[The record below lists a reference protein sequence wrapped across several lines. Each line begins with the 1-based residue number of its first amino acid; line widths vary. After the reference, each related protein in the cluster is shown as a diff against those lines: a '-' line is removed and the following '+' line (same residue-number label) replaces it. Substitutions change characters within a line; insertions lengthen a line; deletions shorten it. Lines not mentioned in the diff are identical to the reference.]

1 MKRRE
6 RERKKEGFLRGDE
19 KKGKRRKEKA
29 FYEEMKR
36 RERERKRKA
45 F

>member
-6 RERKKEGFLRGDE
+6 RERKG
-19 KKGKRRKEKA
+19 KA

-36 RERERKRKA
+36 QGKIRKEKA
-45 F
+45 S